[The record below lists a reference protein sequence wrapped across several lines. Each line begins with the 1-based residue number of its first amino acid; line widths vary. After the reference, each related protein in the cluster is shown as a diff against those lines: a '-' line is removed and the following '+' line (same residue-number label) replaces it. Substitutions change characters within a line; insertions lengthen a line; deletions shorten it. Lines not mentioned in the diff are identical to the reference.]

1 MNKSNETIP
10 GYRAWRDDP
19 ENSKEIQDYTE
30 ALWQVLENPELLNS
44 DQVLLN
50 RVYALLKMCLG
61 LKRLQYSLVCD
72 LALKDGYSYED
83 LELCLLGKLIQK
95 MISAKAKLLEKKKK
109 LDCESF
115 NRYLFVV
122 TRIVTGNC
130 LTELA
135 EELLGSECEDQQNW
149 YDIKGTTLEISL
161 ERAQYNIN
169 LRNQARLLAKLIS
182 ENWKERELNV
192 LCHDLD
198 AGSDEGTQRLVK
210 ENRDNIYQ
218 LHKRIRDK
226 LRKLMVDHQIDE
238 DAGRL
243 FIGKFLKRL
252 CQNCPVF
259 TAYKDKGESNSKGEI
274 Q

>member
-1 MNKSNETIP
+1 MNRSNETIP
-10 GYRAWRDDP
+10 GYRAWKDDP

-30 ALWQVLENPELLNS
+30 AMWQAMENPELLNN
-44 DQVLLN
+44 DKVLMN
-50 RVYALLKMCLG
+50 RVYSLLKMCLG
-61 LKRLQYSLVCD
+61 QKRLQYGLVCD
-72 LALKDGYSYED
+72 LAMKDDYSYEN
-83 LELCLLGKLIQK
+83 LELCILGKLIQK
-95 MISAKAKLLEKKKK
+95 MIYAKTKLQEKKQN
-109 LDCESF
+109 LECEAF
-115 NRYLFVV
+115 NRYLYVV

-135 EELLGSECEDQQNW
+135 EELLGSKHEDLQNV
-149 YDIKGTTLEISL
+149 YDVKGTTLEISL

-169 LRNQARLLAKLIS
+169 LRSQAGLLAKLIS

-198 AGSDEGTQRLVK
+198 AGSEEGTQRLVK

-226 LRKLMVDHQIDE
+226 LRKLMVDHQMDE

-243 FIGKFLKRL
+243 FIGKFLKKL
-252 CQNCPVF
+252 CQKCPVY
-259 TAYKDKGESNSKGEI
+259 TSYKDKGATASQGE
-274 Q
+274 